1 MNVSDILQKPFTSKH
16 IIYVLKGT
24 LVGLVTGF
32 VVSIFRLIID
42 KTMKC
47 LYYIYPY
54 MSEHP
59 KTIILYV
66 LATIIVSIVL
76 GFVIRAQLFYV
87 KGSGVPQIE
96 AVMDGQIEMK
106 WWPTLWR
113 KFVGGLLAICPG
125 LFLGREGPC
134 IQMGACIGQG
144 FSEELFH
151 GGKEERNIL
160 IACGVAAGLSAAF
173 SAPLAGAL
181 FLIEE
186 ITSGFATSV
195 VWLTALSAA
204 VASDLVTLL
213 FFGLKPSLHFIYDY
227 SVPVKDYWQLII
239 LGIILGL
246 FGYFYQ
252 VVILSLPK
260 WYGKLKIIPPAWHSI
275 VPLLLVI
282 PIGLFYAKILGG
294 SHDFILDLTSKQ
306 FISYIT
312 GPLHAVGF
320 VFLLLIIRFVFS
332 MISYGAS
339 TPGGIFM
346 PILVLG
352 ATSGA
357 LYASVMIRLGFLKEG
372 YFLNIVIYAMAAYFG
387 AIEKAPFTAV
397 VLISEMVGSIK
408 HMMPLLIVT
417 LIAYVINDW
426 LGGRP
431 IYAAL
436 KDEML
441 KSMDN
446 PRKELEQE
454 NFHSIWN
461 AIQRKVKCHHK
472 KGKHHK

>member
-1 MNVSDILQKPFTSKH
+1 MGNLSVSDILHKPFTVRNL
-16 IIYVLKGT
+16 IYVCKGII
-24 LVGLVTGF
+24 VGLVTGV
-32 VVSIFRLIID
+32 VVSVFRLIID
-42 KTMKC
+42 KTMQG
-47 LYYIYPY
+47 LYFIYPY
-54 MSEHP
+54 MINHP
-59 KTIILYV
+59 LTIIWYV
-66 LATIIVSIVL
+66 IATLILCVVL
-76 GFVIRAQLFYV
+76 GFIIRPQLLYV

-96 AVMDGQIEMK
+96 AVMDGKLKMN
-106 WWPTLWR
+106 WWATLWR

-144 FSEELFH
+144 FSENVFH
-151 GGKEERNIL
+151 GSAKDRNVML
-160 IACGVAAGLSAAF
+160 ACGIAAGLSAAF

-181 FLIEE
+181 FLVEE
-186 ITSGFATSV
+186 ITLGFASAT
-195 VWLTALSAA
+195 VWLTALAAA
-204 VASDLVTLL
+204 VSADLVTLL
-213 FFGLKPSLHFIYDY
+213 FFGLTPSLHFIYNY

-246 FGYFYQ
+246 FGNLYQ
-252 VVILSLPK
+252 RVILSLPK
-260 WYGKLKIIPPAWHSI
+260 WYGKLKFIPQAWHSI

-282 PIGLFYAKILGG
+282 PIGLYYVKILGG
-294 SHDFILDLTSKQ
+294 SHDFILDLTNPH
-306 FISYIT
+306 FISNLT
-312 GPLHAVGF
+312 DHLPAVGF
-320 VFLLLIIRFVFS
+320 VAGLLVIRFIFS
-332 MISYGAS
+332 MVSYGAS

-357 LYASVMIRLGFLKEG
+357 LYASIMIHAGFLAEG

-408 HMMPLLIVT
+408 HMMPLLVVT

-441 KSMDN
+441 S
-446 PRKELEQE
+446 
-454 NFHSIWN
+454 SIDPQN
-461 AIQRKVKCHHK
+461 DTEITGLRS
-472 KGKHHK
+472 

>member
-1 MNVSDILQKPFTSKH
+1 MKKSKGRNWIMKVSDILRKPFSNERVS
-16 IIYVLKGT
+16 YVFKGI

-32 VVSIFRLIID
+32 IVSIFRLTID
-42 KTMKC
+42 KTMKG
-47 LYYIYPY
+47 LYFIYPY
-54 MSEHP
+54 MTRHP

-66 LATIIVSIVL
+66 LATIVLCIVL
-76 GFVIRAQLFYV
+76 GFVIRSQLFFV

-134 IQMGACIGQG
+134 IQMGACIGEG
-144 FSEELFH
+144 FSQNLFH
-151 GGKEERNIL
+151 GDKKGRNIML
-160 IACGVAAGLSAAF
+160 ACGIAAGLSAAF

-181 FLIEE
+181 FLVEE
-186 ITSGFATSV
+186 ITLGFATSV
-195 VWLTALSAA
+195 VWLAALAAA
-204 VASDLVTLL
+204 VTSDLVTLL
-213 FFGLKPSLHFIYDY
+213 FFGLTPSLHFIYDY

-239 LGIILGL
+239 LGIILGV

-260 WYGKLKIIPPAWHSI
+260 WYGKLKIIPQAWHSI
-275 VPLLLVI
+275 IPLLLVI
-282 PIGLFYAKILGG
+282 PIGLFYAKMLGG
-294 SHDFILDLTSKQ
+294 SHDFILDLTSPH
-306 FISYIT
+306 FIDYIT
-312 GPLHAVGF
+312 GHLPAVGF
-320 VFLLLIIRFVFS
+320 VFLLLVIRFVFS

-357 LYASVMIRLGFLKEG
+357 LYASIMIQCGLLNQG

-408 HMMPLLIVT
+408 HMMPLLVVT
-417 LIAYVINDW
+417 LIAYVVNDW

-436 KDEML
+436 KDEMMSTEGA
-441 KSMDN
+441 K
-446 PRKELEQE
+446 
-454 NFHSIWN
+454 F
-461 AIQRKVKCHHK
+461 KVKDQAVRS
-472 KGKHHK
+472 